1 MEIFLEILVPI
12 VSSDW
17 LHLREQ
23 EPKQILDTCFFPF
36 PWLSPKLVDCT
47 RKVQNPLMPSMLS
60 YPVIFQYFV
69 ADAPPGCVWRYHYLY
84 YFTLKVS
91 APNRKGMLCRARCQL
106 TVDPWCTLRIAPVGW
121 GATVDGWF
129 RWWYLWQRVLKN
141 ARAITAMTAKNMGL
155 RRCCCSNC
163 FGGPLRWEAFI
174 DLFKLVWWSPANAM
188 AVYGCR
194 TTQFV
199 VEKYIQKDITKP
211 GKLKMRKIRNYTVRC
226 LQKSRQS

>member
-1 MEIFLEILVPI
+1 MPCHGDLIGDPCADRIFWL
-12 VSSDW
+12 

-60 YPVIFQYFV
+60 YPCNISYFV

-91 APNRKGMLCRARCQL
+91 APNRKGMLCRGTLPVDSWPLMHLEDSPSGVRCH
-106 TVDPWCTLRIAPVGW
+106 C
-121 GATVDGWF
+121 
-129 RWWYLWQRVLKN
+129 RWLIPLMIFMAACSKN

-163 FGGPLRWEAFI
+163 FGGPLRWEAFN
-174 DLFKLVWWSPANAM
+174 WS
-188 AVYGCR
+188 
-194 TTQFV
+194 
-199 VEKYIQKDITKP
+199 
-211 GKLKMRKIRNYTVRC
+211 L
-226 LQKSRQS
+226 